1 MNLHGAR
8 MGRHHSGVR
17 QGDPWLGCAAN
28 RQCDAMDALS
38 RLDLVFCVD
47 LTSSMAPFI
56 QAAREQMT
64 SILDGLRASL
74 GDGLRVAVVG
84 YRDHCDKNTCEAY
97 SFIGDPRE
105 VKATLDGLVTSG
117 GGDYPEAVFTGLL
130 RCLALPWGKGA
141 YRVVVLVGD
150 APPHACGAHGDTHP
164 TRDPSGRDLDEMAN
178 LFEEAGIFVHA
189 LATRAEAVL
198 ERSFRRLSITSGGT
212 FHVATGRGDAGAM
225 GIVETI
231 GRRFLSELAF
241 DRRLYAAIAEL
252 SEPSAMNAESLGRV
266 MRASI
271 DDVNAGLMR
280 LRQRRI
286 VV

>member
-1 MNLHGAR
+1 
-8 MGRHHSGVR
+8 
-17 QGDPWLGCAAN
+17 
-28 RQCDAMDALS
+28 MDALS

-47 LTSSMAPFI
+47 LASSMAPFI
-56 QAAREQMT
+56 QAARQQMT
-64 SILDGLRASL
+64 SILDGLR
-74 GDGLRVAVVG
+74 VAIVG

-97 SFIGDPRE
+97 SFISDPRE

-130 RCLALPWGKGA
+130 RCLDLPWREGA

-150 APPHACGAHGDTHP
+150 APPHACGAQGDTHP
-164 TRDPSGRDLDEMAN
+164 NRDPSGRDLDEMAN

-212 FHVATGRGDAGAM
+212 FHVATGRGGAGAM

-241 DRRLYAAIAEL
+241 DRRLYAAVGEQSDA
-252 SEPSAMNAESLGRV
+252 SSTDVESLGRV
-266 MRASI
+266 LRASV

-280 LRQRRI
+280 LRQRRL